1 MKINNLSIFSYYYSY
16 LGLKKTKY
24 VRYFLSMF
32 EFNFKLSQNNLTK
45 FYLYF
50 FPQMFN
56 LTDWHTTEQITTNL
70 LIKDIIN
77 LNTIWRL
84 IKGYPTKGQRTHS
97 NAKKI
102 KKNKLLH
109 TFRLNQFFTKYG
121 YRKRNIYPTLI
132 IAEYT
137 NKLWFKNW
145 FSEWVEAYYFS
156 IKLVKSNIK
165 QVPFDPVKLAKNF
178 TNGYVRVGKASKI
191 GKSKKVTKIA
201 TIGFPVFFSRW
212 LYEEFPPRTYPYKL
226 WISDADRR
234 KMGVKRKKNK
244 KK

>member
-1 MKINNLSIFSYYYSY
+1 MLINNKPIINYFFDHLSNERTPYKRYLTSYN
-16 LGLKKTKY
+16 
-24 VRYFLSMF
+24 
-32 EFNFKLSQNNLTK
+32 EFFFIAPPKRISST
-45 FYLYF
+45 FFFF
-50 FPQMFN
+50 FPQLFN
-56 LTDWHTTEQITTNL
+56 LTDWNTNEQMTANL
-70 LIKDIIN
+70 VLKDLIG
-77 LNTIWRL
+77 LFLVWRL

-97 NAKKI
+97 NANNN

-109 TFRLNQFFTKYG
+109 TYRLNQFFLQFG

-137 NKLWFKNW
+137 NKLWYINW
-145 FSEWVEAYYFS
+145 HTEWQEAYLFS
-156 IKLVKSNIK
+156 LRLVKANIR

-178 TNGYVRVGKASKI
+178 TNGYLRVGKAAKV

-212 LYEEFPPRTYPYKL
+212 LYEEFPPRDYPFKL

-244 KK
+244 KR